1 MRSFRAIFVLEMRRL
16 ARSKT
21 LAALFAAVGA
31 WMVALPHMT
40 VSDGTAEG
48 ARRLY
53 AEYSLGGVFALLV
66 VSLAATAAG
75 GISSARESGV
85 LQLETVRPVRLFKS
99 ALARMAAI
107 SVAGAAALAFASAIL
122 LAKSDASRPCSRS
135 ARPVME
141 SPREEALRMYDVFMN
156 APDTPEKAKKADKAS
171 VVRLLEQRSHDR
183 YETVAPGGSVKWSF
197 PPVPA
202 GVAKMSARLKFST
215 AFSGRHEMK
224 GRLAFGGRETELD
237 GFTETPLVCVL
248 AADSKESSSP
258 VLEFK
263 NLGKENLL
271 FRPRA
276 DVEMLYSM
284 KSDVFSVNLAM
295 AWLELSA
302 LVSLVVAFCVFLGAC
317 FGRSVAVFSAM
328 AVLLAAVAAPSAVDE
343 GADSLEGGRISAI
356 SSATVRVV
364 AAATRPFDALR
375 PIGRLSDDDRIP
387 ASEALGAVACH
398 SFLAPFVFSLLAAA
412 AMRMKQN

>member
-1 MRSFRAIFVLEMRRL
+1 MRSFFAIFVLEIKSL

-21 LAALFAAVGA
+21 LAALFVAVGA
-31 WMVALPHMT
+31 WMVFLPHVT

-66 VSLAATAAG
+66 LSLAATAAG
-75 GISSARESGV
+75 GISSAREAGV

-107 SVAGAAALAFASAIL
+107 SVVGAVALAFAAAIL
-122 LAKSDASRPCSRS
+122 LARSDASRPCSRT
-135 ARPVME
+135 AKPVME

-183 YETVAPGGSVKWSF
+183 YDTVAAGGSVKWDF
-197 PPVPA
+197 PPIPRGA
-202 GVAKMSARLKFST
+202 ARISARLKFTT
-215 AFSGRHEMK
+215 AFPGRREMK
-224 GRLAFGGRETELD
+224 GRLVFGGVETDLD
-237 GFTETPLVCVL
+237 GLTEMSLVRELSVDAES
-248 AADSKESSSP
+248 AASP
-258 VLEFK
+258 SLEFK

-276 DVEMLYSM
+276 DVEVLYSM
-284 KSDVFSVNLAM
+284 KSDTFLANLAM

-328 AVLLAAVAAPSAVDE
+328 AILLAAVAAPSAVDE

-356 SSATVRVV
+356 STATVRAV

-387 ASEALGAVACH
+387 AAEAFGAVGYC
-398 SFLAPFVFSLLAAA
+398 SFLTPFVFSLLAAA
-412 AMRMKQN
+412 AMRMKQS